1 MLSRFHRIPE
11 RNGRIDGRT
20 DRQTDRIVISI
31 SRVSMMTRDN
41 NKNLAIA
48 NRPCVICVH
57 NTSRAFTPNY
67 PVTLKSRLRVT
78 QGHWKRNRWIDYTR
92 LTISRVIWRWII
104 SWPWNLALKSLKVI
118 ESCAIRKLGCGFLS
132 PSIWPFVIYS
142 ASKNCETLKI
152 GLGFI
157 QGHWKWHHLIDR
169 IRVPISFP

>member
-132 PSIWPFVIYS
+132 PSIVTMVVCDIFSVKELWDLKNRARVHSRSLEMAPF
-142 ASKNCETLKI
+142 
-152 GLGFI
+152 
-157 QGHWKWHHLIDR
+157 DR
-169 IRVPISFP
+169 SHTSSY